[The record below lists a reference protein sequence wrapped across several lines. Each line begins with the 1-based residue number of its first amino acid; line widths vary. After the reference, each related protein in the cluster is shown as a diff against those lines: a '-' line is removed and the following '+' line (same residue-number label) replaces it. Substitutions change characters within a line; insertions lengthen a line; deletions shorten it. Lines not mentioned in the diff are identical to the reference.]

1 MYDKYIVKYVVT
13 TFDKEGQELFERYHT
28 NEETAVKEAKAALE
42 LGLRAKIIQHSE
54 LTGWEE

>member
-1 MYDKYIVKYVVT
+1 MYDKYVIQYVVT
-13 TFDKEGQELFERYHT
+13 VFDNEGQELFERYYT
-28 NEETAVKEAKAALE
+28 NEETAVKAAKAALG